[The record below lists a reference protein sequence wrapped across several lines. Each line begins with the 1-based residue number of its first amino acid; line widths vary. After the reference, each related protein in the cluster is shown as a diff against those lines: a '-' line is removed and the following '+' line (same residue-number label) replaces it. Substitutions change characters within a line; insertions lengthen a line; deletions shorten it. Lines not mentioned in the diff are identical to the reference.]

1 MVPRSPSRFYILLS
15 CFSYYGHNGDKG
27 KHLEI
32 KQEADG
38 NRYEYIALFNCVAEN
53 AERMEPE
60 NRI

>member
-1 MVPRSPSRFYILLS
+1 LLS